1 MRKFVVNVNG
11 NSYEVEVEEVS
22 GTIVSQPVTAP
33 APQPA
38 LTTAPAAPAAAPLL
52 SPLLSQ
58 HQHLQLQFHLVQ
70 KVP

>member
-33 APQPA
+33 A
-38 LTTAPAAPAAAPLL
+38 LNW
-52 SPLLSQ
+52 
-58 HQHLQLQFHLVQ
+58 H
-70 KVP
+70 